1 MNNILSTNPGE
12 AVKGTVI
19 ANVSNARPLVTK
31 AGKTIFKCT
40 LREGQDIVEATSFSK
55 TFEHIDGKRVQFSG
69 WGIRRGDDYN
79 GKPSVVIGDKVVFKA
94 VDGSTPS
101 QTAPEAPEPR
111 KSQGNATP
119 TPSRIEGVTVGM
131 AINKAVD
138 ALIAEAQ
145 GTSSSLVNEENVW
158 RVASDLIRVAQR
170 LQSGE
175 LHPKTETV
183 GEETPF

>member
-1 MNNILSTNPGE
+1 MNNILSVQPGE
-12 AVKGTVI
+12 YVKGAVI
-19 ANVSNARPLVTK
+19 ADVSNAKAIQTK
-31 AGKTIFKCT
+31 TGKTIFKAT
-40 LREGQDIVEATSFSK
+40 LRDGQHLVEATSFSK

-69 WGIRRGDDYN
+69 PGIRRGDDYN
-79 GKPSVVIGDKVVFKA
+79 GKVGVTFGEKVVFKA
-94 VDGSTPS
+94 VEGAAPA
-101 QTAPEAPEPR
+101 QTSPEAPEPR
-111 KSQGNATP
+111 KSEGKAVSGP
-119 TPSRIEGVTVGM
+119 ARVEGVTVGM

-138 ALIAEAQ
+138 ALIAESQ

-183 GEETPF
+183 GEGAPF

>member
-1 MNNILSTNPGE
+1 
-12 AVKGTVI
+12 
-19 ANVSNARPLVTK
+19 
-31 AGKTIFKCT
+31 
-40 LREGQDIVEATSFSK
+40 
-55 TFEHIDGKRVQFSG
+55 
-69 WGIRRGDDYN
+69 
-79 GKPSVVIGDKVVFKA
+79 
-94 VDGSTPS
+94 
-101 QTAPEAPEPR
+101 
-111 KSQGNATP
+111 
-119 TPSRIEGVTVGM
+119 M

-138 ALIAEAQ
+138 ALIAESQ